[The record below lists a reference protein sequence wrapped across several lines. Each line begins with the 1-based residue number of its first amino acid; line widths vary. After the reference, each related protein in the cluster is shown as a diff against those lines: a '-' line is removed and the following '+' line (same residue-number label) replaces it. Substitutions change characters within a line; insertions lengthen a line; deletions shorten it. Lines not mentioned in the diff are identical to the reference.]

1 MTPLPTFYISNVKI
15 LKEMDAIKTL
25 GQKKKNGYYPFL
37 ESEIQGRSWRQI
49 QTNRP
54 GAS

>member
-1 MTPLPTFYISNVKI
+1 MG
-15 LKEMDAIKTL
+15 AIKTL

-37 ESEIQGRSWRQI
+37 ESEIQGRSWGQI